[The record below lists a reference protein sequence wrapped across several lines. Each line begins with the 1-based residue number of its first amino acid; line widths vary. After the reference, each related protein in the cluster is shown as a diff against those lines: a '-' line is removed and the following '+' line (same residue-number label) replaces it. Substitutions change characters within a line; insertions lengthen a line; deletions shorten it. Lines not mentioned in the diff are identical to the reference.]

1 MPLRAYVG
9 FWLPVGLL
17 IASIGLLAILIT
29 KRNRITAETY
39 RLIGVIWL
47 VAVVI
52 LSIGVG
58 WSSYQMEQTLTRFES
73 VKARADGLQKQIKA
87 AEAQQLMHFAD
98 PLQEADPIAQQKYRE
113 VIRQKALSISNE
125 SKALTQDLALA
136 RAQFDELDQARI
148 HREFISILCV
158 LVLATTL
165 TLAAIYRDAVRS
177 GASRAAP
184 HRWGRRVSIQCCLP
198 TLGYVRVALLAL

>member
-1 MPLRAYVG
+1 MFG

-17 IASIGLLAILIT
+17 IASIGLPAILIAK

-47 VAVVI
+47 VAIVI

-58 WSSYQMEQTLTRFES
+58 WSSYQMERALTRFES
-73 VKARADGLQKQIKA
+73 VKARADVLQKQIKA
-87 AEAQQLMHFAD
+87 AEAQQQLMHFAD

-113 VIRQKALSISNE
+113 VIRKKVLSISGE

-136 RAQFDELDQARI
+136 RAQFDELKSSPDTPGIYFCPLRARV
-148 HREFISILCV
+148 HL
-158 LVLATTL
+158 
-165 TLAAIYRDAVRS
+165 DAHPGCHLPRRRS
-177 GASRAAP
+177 QEAHIGME
-184 HRWGRRVSIQCCLP
+184 
-198 TLGYVRVALLAL
+198 

>member
-1 MPLRAYVG
+1 MFG

-17 IASIGLLAILIT
+17 IASIGHPAILIAK

-58 WSSYQMEQTLTRFES
+58 WSSYQMQQTLTRFAS
-73 VKARADGLQKQIKA
+73 VKARADVLQKQIKA
-87 AEAQQLMHFAD
+87 AEAQQQLMHFAD

-113 VIRQKALSISNE
+113 VIRKKALSISGE

-136 RAQFDELDQARI
+136 RSQFDEVKSSPDAPGIYSCPLRARARLDAHPGCRLPRRHSQTAR
-148 HREFISILCV
+148 REAHCIAEGIGYRSNAAFRP
-158 LVLATTL
+158 LVLA
-165 TLAAIYRDAVRS
+165 
-177 GASRAAP
+177 
-184 HRWGRRVSIQCCLP
+184 C
-198 TLGYVRVALLAL
+198 VALLAL

>member
-1 MPLRAYVG
+1 MFG

-17 IASIGLLAILIT
+17 IASIGHPAILIAK

-73 VKARADGLQKQIKA
+73 VKARADVLRNKSKLQKRSSSLCTSLI
-87 AEAQQLMHFAD
+87 
-98 PLQEADPIAQQKYRE
+98 PCR
-113 VIRQKALSISNE
+113 R
-125 SKALTQDLALA
+125 LT
-136 RAQFDELDQARI
+136 
-148 HREFISILCV
+148 
-158 LVLATTL
+158 
-165 TLAAIYRDAVRS
+165 
-177 GASRAAP
+177 P
-184 HRWGRRVSIQCCLP
+184 
-198 TLGYVRVALLAL
+198 